1 MTSATQLKFS
11 SDFSGPVTV
20 SRWERSF
27 PPLRTIEGAQLYPI
41 TKNSNFSFET
51 GAKVPLVGL
60 DNTIELF
67 ITKKS
72 VFKSKR
78 KNMSN
83 KFLDIDAM
91 NTLIEDGGVHVHS
104 RRPASV
110 DDVCQ

>member
-51 GAKVPLVGL
+51 GAKSPPGGTWQH
-60 DNTIELF
+60 NRTIYYEKKC
-67 ITKKS
+67 IQVQTKEYVK
-72 VFKSKR
+72 
-78 KNMSN
+78 
-83 KFLDIDAM
+83 
-91 NTLIEDGGVHVHS
+91 
-104 RRPASV
+104 
-110 DDVCQ
+110 

>member
-1 MTSATQLKFS
+1 MKLA
-11 SDFSGPVTV
+11 P
-20 SRWERSF
+20 
-27 PPLRTIEGAQLYPI
+27 
-41 TKNSNFSFET
+41 
-51 GAKVPLVGL
+51 KVPLVGL